1 MPGTLG
7 RNCKE
12 GTAYRQ
18 RRSGRRRTSQTRRSR
33 PASGPALGVTVAG
46 RPCLQATQS
55 MDDAQHAG
63 MRFRPRGHCLHL
75 RPGKR
80 QGRAQLAT
88 EHVRFCALRFLE
100 SLHGAALNLVREQ
113 AGRHFQEV
121 QEKGLVRRDHMLH
134 VCRLVGVAQA
144 GEVAAQELFHL
155 LVCGCVL
162 GASHGATGRLRR
174 SGWQR
179 RKIAAETPS
188 RKQTQARQQ
197 AASQTLRLHVCHIC
211 LRAYVGPWGL
221 HVHVVSWGLRC
232 QKPGFVGGCLSN
244 PGVCLGGCWS

>member
-1 MPGTLG
+1 MSAGCLG
-7 RNCKE
+7 LSG
-12 GTAYRQ
+12 GTATRALLIGSGAAADGEH
-18 RRSGRRRTSQTRRSR
+18 RRPDEVGLLV
-33 PASGPALGVTVAG
+33 ALRG
-46 RPCLQATQS
+46 ATQS
-55 MDDAQHAG
+55 MDDVQHAG
-63 MRFRPRGHCLHL
+63 VGFRPRGHCLHL
-75 RPGKR
+75 RPGNR

-121 QEKGLVRRDHMLH
+121 QEEGLVRRDHMLH

-179 RKIAAETPS
+179 RKLAAEE
-188 RKQTQARQQ
+188 RK
-197 AASQTLRLHVCHIC
+197 SQTDT
-211 LRAYVGPWGL
+211 
-221 HVHVVSWGLRC
+221 S
-232 QKPGFVGGCLSN
+232 
-244 PGVCLGGCWS
+244 